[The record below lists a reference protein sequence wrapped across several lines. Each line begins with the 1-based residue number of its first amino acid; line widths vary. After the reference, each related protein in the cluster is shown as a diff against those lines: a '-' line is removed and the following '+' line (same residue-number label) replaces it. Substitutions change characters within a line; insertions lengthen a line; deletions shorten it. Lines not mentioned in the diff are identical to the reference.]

1 MDYDVLLT
9 EADSL
14 SLTVKEKPLQAHD
27 GRIRGDR
34 IAIREDIETNVQK
47 ACVLAEELG
56 HHQTTAGDIMDQ
68 SIAANRKQEL
78 RARAWAYNHMVGLMG
93 LISAFEHGC
102 QSRYEAADYL
112 DVTEEFLEEAVTYYR
127 NKYGTAVQIDTY
139 VVFFEP
145 FGVMK
150 MIGFPV

>member
-1 MDYDVLLT
+1 MNYDMMLDV
-9 EADSL
+9 ADGL
-14 SLTVKEKPLQAHD
+14 NVTVKEKPLQAHD

-34 IAIREDIETNVQK
+34 IAIREDIETKTQK

-68 SIAANRKQEL
+68 TKTANRKQEL

-93 LISAFEHGC
+93 LIRAFEHGC
-102 QSRYEAADYL
+102 RNRYEAAEFL
-112 DVTEEFLEEAVTYYR
+112 EVTEEFLEEAVTFYR
-127 NKYGTAVQIDTY
+127 NKYGFAVQLDTY

-145 FGVMK
+145 LGVMK
-150 MIGFPV
+150 MIGFPG